1 MEIHIG
7 KMIKAELK
15 RQGRTVKWFQ
25 QEINRSR
32 SAVYEIF
39 RQESIN
45 TELLAIISI
54 ALNHDFFKDIS
65 EIIAIS

>member
-25 QEINRSR
+25 LKINRSH

-65 EIIAIS
+65 DIIAIS